1 MYKLIPLIL
10 VVLLTGCA
18 TTPEEREAR
27 MQREVDYMVQTYG
40 PACDQ
45 LGYKRGSDP
54 WRDCVVKLSTKDSYE
69 RYATYPRTTTCFGH
83 RGFFQC
89 TAF

>member
-1 MYKLIPLIL
+1 MHKLILLFL
-10 VVLLTGCA
+10 VALLTGCV

-27 MQREVDYMVQTYG
+27 MQREVDYMIQTYG
-40 PACDQ
+40 PTCDK
-45 LGYKRGSDP
+45 LGYKRDSDP

-69 RYATYPRTTTCFGH
+69 RYASYPRTTTCFGH